1 MKPARHAREQGVR
14 PQPLAPEEI
23 TLDPDDWEAFRA
35 QAHGALD
42 TMVNYLRDV
51 RERPAWQPLP
61 EEVKNRLHEALPER
75 AQGLETVLESFRR
88 DVLPYPSGNVHPRFW
103 SWVSGTGSPVGML
116 ADLLASGMNTLGL
129 GFDDTA
135 PSRVEMQVLDW
146 FKELF
151 GFPRESSG
159 LLVSGGSM
167 ANLVGIAVG
176 RTAKAGYDVRR
187 RGTNAPDEPALVVY
201 ASSETH
207 SSAQKA
213 VELLGI
219 GSARYRV
226 IPVNAQFEIDVEAL
240 HAQIHADGDA
250 GLQPAIL
257 IGNAGTVNTG
267 AIDPLDHLA
276 DIAAGHD
283 LWYHVDG
290 AFGAIARLSA
300 SPPANLRGL
309 ERADSLAFDPHKWLH
324 QPYNVGAV
332 LVRHAR
338 RHEET
343 FHIAPAY
350 LDKLDGG
357 VAAGPVNFNA
367 LGVQL
372 SRSFAA
378 LRVWMSFKVYGVERF
393 RALTQQNL
401 DQAQYLD
408 RLVRGEKALELLA
421 PTALNIVNYRYNP
434 GGLSPEALDE
444 LNKRLLVEM
453 QVRGIAAPSS
463 TRLDGRFSIRVC
475 ITNHRS
481 RRVDFDVLV
490 AETTRLGHELE
501 RAS

>member
-1 MKPARHAREQGVR
+1 MGERAKKWDPDSR
-14 PQPLAPEEI
+14 PQAAEEI
-23 TLDPDDWEAFRA
+23 GLDPQDWEPFRA
-35 QAHGALD
+35 QAHEALD
-42 TMVNYLRDV
+42 VMVDYLRDV
-51 RERPAWQPLP
+51 RERPAWRPLPDDVKDRLHEPLP
-61 EEVKNRLHEALPER
+61 EH
-75 AQGLETVLESFRR
+75 AQSLESVLDAFRR
-88 DVLPYPSGNVHPRFW
+88 DVLPFPSGNVHPRFW

-135 PSRVEMQVLDW
+135 PSVVEMQVLDW
-146 FKELF
+146 VKELF
-151 GFPRESSG
+151 GMPPASSG

-176 RTAKAGYDVRR
+176 RTAKSGYDVRR
-187 RGTNAPDEPALVVY
+187 LGTNAPDEPALVVY

-207 SSAQKA
+207 SSVQKA

-219 GSARYRV
+219 GSDRYRL
-226 IPVNAQFEIDVEAL
+226 IPVNARFEIDVEAL

-250 GLQPAIL
+250 GLRPAIL

-267 AIDPLDHLA
+267 AIDPLDQLA

-290 AFGAIARLSA
+290 AFGAVARLTG
-300 SPPANLRGL
+300 SPPANLRGM

-332 LVRHAR
+332 LVRHAK
-338 RHEET
+338 RHENT

-378 LRVWMSFKVYGVERF
+378 LRIWMSFKTYGVERF

-401 DQAQYLD
+401 DQAQYLEG
-408 RLVRGEKALELLA
+408 LVESEQELELLA

-434 GGLSPEALDE
+434 GGLTQGELDA
-444 LNKRLLVEM
+444 LNKKLLVEL

-481 RRVDFDVLV
+481 RRADFELLI
-490 AETTRLGHELE
+490 AETLRIGRELACAS
-501 RAS
+501 RA

>member
-35 QAHGALD
+35 QA
-42 TMVNYLRDV
+42 
-51 RERPAWQPLP
+51 
-61 EEVKNRLHEALPER
+61 
-75 AQGLETVLESFRR
+75 
-88 DVLPYPSGNVHPRFW
+88 
-103 SWVSGTGSPVGML
+103 
-116 ADLLASGMNTLGL
+116 
-129 GFDDTA
+129 
-135 PSRVEMQVLDW
+135 
-146 FKELF
+146 
-151 GFPRESSG
+151 
-159 LLVSGGSM
+159 
-167 ANLVGIAVG
+167 
-176 RTAKAGYDVRR
+176 
-187 RGTNAPDEPALVVY
+187 PALVVY

-267 AIDPLDHLA
+267 AIDPLDQLA